1 MLWKQE
7 SFLILGPIGLP
18 GLMYTAIIHR
28 VDETGVQITLGL
40 LGVVAIVVAVAIG
53 WWWWQRKRVEQAE
66 GWLQA
71 EATIESGGL
80 EGTAQGRARLP
91 TFAFSY
97 QIAGKY
103 YSGRFALLRY
113 TADPDRALID
123 RMIGRKLQVRYDP
136 RRPEVWFIP
145 DKVIKGCKVEQ
156 KMGPHFIALY
166 PKN

>member
-1 MLWKQE
+1 MC
-7 SFLILGPIGLP
+7 
-18 GLMYTAIIHR
+18 TAIIHR

-40 LGVVAIVVAVAIG
+40 LAVVAIVAAVAVG
-53 WWWWQRKRVEQAE
+53 WWWGQRKRVEESE

-97 QIAGKY
+97 EVAGKY
-103 YSGRFALLRY
+103 YSGRFALLQHA
-113 TADPDRALID
+113 ADPDRSLRD

-145 DKVIKGCKVEQ
+145 AKVIEGCEVEQ
-156 KMGPHFIALY
+156 KMGPHFIALH
-166 PKN
+166 PKG